1 MSISR
6 YQKNLPLFASYL
18 HLQGNIIL
26 RRLLS
31 SLKLGLEILCFYEW
45 KVLAWCIRRHAEVF
59 FPFLRDFLTSAK
71 IIPPWARKR
80 MFWWK
85 GCFGIFANSKSFLN
99 GIFTFL
105 TYIKTITWILKLLFS
120 FSHTYTQILFSA
132 RGYFFHCLSPFSG
145 FFFPI

>member
-59 FPFLRDFLTSAK
+59 FHSSET
-71 IIPPWARKR
+71 
-80 MFWWK
+80 FWPVQKLSHHELGK